1 MFHRLWTLIRKELQ
15 SLLRE
20 PQTRA
25 ILILPVLIQ
34 VILFPFAATLEVTN
48 ATIAIY
54 DEDNGEHSVEL
65 TQRFARA
72 SAFTHVLL
80 LKSPQEIR
88 PTIDTQKALLLVR
101 FPADFSRKLDT
112 FQTAPLQLIL
122 DGRNSNSA
130 QIAAN
135 YLQQIVKN
143 YQQELLEGYRARK
156 AGTKGTLG
164 LPLALGMY
172 ELLPFYATLFQ
183 ELGYDTVVS
192 PFSARDLYIKGQAS
206 IPSDTVCFPAKLMHG
221 HIDWLVS
228 SKVDRIF
235 IPCSS
240 YNINEEK
247 GNNHFNC
254 PVVAY
259 YGEVIKGNQDLGGI
273 PLTLGYLALD
283 NPKHLARRISELF
296 GVSRGEARKAIGKG
310 SAALEDYRRKIT
322 AKALQIIEASRKEKR
337 QIIVLAGRPYH
348 TDPEINH
355 GIDRM
360 IVALG
365 ASVIS
370 EDSIAPLTAKGKDNV
385 LNQWTYHARMYDAAR
400 YISGQ
405 KDMNLVQLV
414 SFGCGLDAV
423 TTDEVKDILRKNDR
437 IYTQIKIDEI
447 TNLGAVK
454 IRMRSLFAA
463 IEMEEEEEKNGK

>member
-80 LKSPQEIR
+80 LKSPHVLLLKSPQEIR

-143 YQQELLEGYRARK
+143 YQQELLEGKPKPNNSELVVRNWYNPNLDYKWFVVPSLIAMITTIGVMIVTSLSVAREREQ
-156 AGTKGTLG
+156 GTLDQ
-164 LPLALGMY
+164 
-172 ELLPFYATLFQ
+172 LL
-183 ELGYDTVVS
+183 VS
-192 PFSARDLYIKGQAS
+192 PLTTWQ
-206 IPSDTVCFPAKLMHG
+206 
-221 HIDWLVS
+221 
-228 SKVDRIF
+228 IF
-235 IPCSS
+235 IGKAVPAL
-240 YNINEEK
+240 I
-247 GNNHFNC
+247 
-254 PVVAY
+254 VATF
-259 YGEVIKGNQDLGGI
+259 QA
-273 PLTLGYLALD
+273 T
-283 NPKHLARRISELF
+283 
-296 GVSRGEARKAIGKG
+296 
-310 SAALEDYRRKIT
+310 
-322 AKALQIIEASRKEKR
+322 
-337 QIIVLAGRPYH
+337 IVLAIGIWAYQIPFAGSLALFYF
-348 TDPEINH
+348 TMVIYGLSLVGFGLLISSLCSTQQQAFIGVFVFMMPAILLSGYVSPVENMPVWLQNMPVWLQNLTWINPIRH
-355 GIDRM
+355 
-360 IVALG
+360 
-365 ASVIS
+365 
-370 EDSIAPLTAKGKDNV
+370 
-385 LNQWTYHARMYDAAR
+385 Y
-400 YISGQ
+400 
-405 KDMNLVQLV
+405 
-414 SFGCGLDAV
+414 LDV
-423 TTDEVKDILRKNDR
+423 D
-437 IYTQIKIDEI
+437 
-447 TNLGAVK
+447 
-454 IRMRSLFAA
+454 
-463 IEMEEEEEKNGK
+463 

>member
-135 YLQQIVKN
+135 YLQQIVKIISRSCWKEN
-143 YQQELLEGYRARK
+143 RNLTTASWW
-156 AGTKGTLG
+156 
-164 LPLALGMY
+164 
-172 ELLPFYATLFQ
+172 YAT
-183 ELGYDTVVS
+183 
-192 PFSARDLYIKGQAS
+192 
-206 IPSDTVCFPAKLMHG
+206 
-221 HIDWLVS
+221 
-228 SKVDRIF
+228 
-235 IPCSS
+235 
-240 YNINEEK
+240 
-247 GNNHFNC
+247 
-254 PVVAY
+254 
-259 YGEVIKGNQDLGGI
+259 GI
-273 PLTLGYLALD
+273 T
-283 NPKHLARRISELF
+283 RISTTNGLWC
-296 GVSRGEARKAIGKG
+296 
-310 SAALEDYRRKIT
+310 RR
-322 AKALQIIEASRKEKR
+322 
-337 QIIVLAGRPYH
+337 
-348 TDPEINH
+348 
-355 GIDRM
+355 
-360 IVALG
+360 
-365 ASVIS
+365 
-370 EDSIAPLTAKGKDNV
+370 
-385 LNQWTYHARMYDAAR
+385 
-400 YISGQ
+400 
-405 KDMNLVQLV
+405 
-414 SFGCGLDAV
+414 
-423 TTDEVKDILRKNDR
+423 
-437 IYTQIKIDEI
+437 
-447 TNLGAVK
+447 
-454 IRMRSLFAA
+454 
-463 IEMEEEEEKNGK
+463 